1 MKKVAAIALAASI
14 VLGTAVGCSVGAQSA
29 KEDKPAETVTV
40 GSGEIVDIVSAQGSV
55 SADRSAVLVFASSGR
70 VESVSVEEGDAVD
83 EGQLLAKLDGTSL
96 EQRIE
101 AAELSLQSADARL
114 AQTSVAASEAEI
126 ASAQAAVDSA
136 KAGVVSAQARLDQLL
151 NGPTQADIRSAELSI
166 DSAKNQLWSAQASRD
181 ATNGSRMSSDANK
194 DSAEAQVLIAEVAV
208 QQAELAKERLYE
220 PATEENLAIQ
230 RAALEQA
237 QIQVSQAEAQ
247 LQQVLDRP
255 RQEDVAVAKLQVAE
269 TKLALEQAQ
278 EALDDLVIEA
288 PFAGIVTA
296 VTIGEGEWGSMAA
309 PAITVADNEH
319 MVVKVRL
326 DEADVAQLSL
336 GQEAVL
342 TFDALPGE
350 SAKGRVAWIAPSATS
365 TSSGTA
371 YMVEIDVDKGD
382 LPIMLGMTTSV
393 EIITAK
399 ISDAVL
405 VPNEAITVDR
415 EAGTYTAF
423 KHRALGEAEAVQFQ
437 VGLRDENYTQAL
449 SGVEAGDVLE
459 LPQYDLES
467 DGPARSFMP
476 PMAGGNR

>member
-1 MKKVAAIALAASI
+1 MKKVAAIALAAI
-14 VLGTAVGCSVGAQSA
+14 VVLGAAVGCSVGAQSA
-29 KEDKPAETVTV
+29 DDSKPAETVTV
-40 GSGEIVDIVSAQGSV
+40 GSGEIVDIVSAQGSI

-70 VESVSVEEGDAVD
+70 IESVLVEEGDLVD
-83 EGQLLAKLDGTSL
+83 EGQELAKLDGTSL
-96 EQRIE
+96 EQRIDT
-101 AAELSLQSADARL
+101 AQLSLQSADARL
-114 AQTSVAASEAEI
+114 AQTSVAASQAEI

-136 KAGVVSAQARLDQLL
+136 KAGVVSAQARLEQLL
-151 NGPTQADIRSAELSI
+151 NGPTESDIRSAELSI

-181 ATNGSRMSSDANK
+181 ATAGSRMSSDANK

-237 QIQVSQAEAQ
+237 EIQVRQAEAQ

-255 RQEDVAVAKLQVAE
+255 REEDVAVAALQVAE

-288 PFAGIVTA
+288 PYAGTVIA
-296 VTIGEGEWGSMAA
+296 VAIGEGEWGSVAA
-309 PAITVADNEH
+309 PAITVADSEH
-319 MVVKVRL
+319 MVVEVRL

-342 TFDALPGE
+342 TFDALPGK
-350 SAKGRVAWIAPSATS
+350 STKGQVAWIAPSATS

-371 YMVEIDVDKGD
+371 YMVEIDVEKCD

-399 ISDAVL
+399 IGDAVL

-415 EAGTYTAF
+415 EAGTYTVF
-423 KHRALGEAEAVQFQ
+423 KHRALGEAEEVQFE

-467 DGPARSFMP
+467 DGSAPGFMP
-476 PMAGGNR
+476 PMGGQR